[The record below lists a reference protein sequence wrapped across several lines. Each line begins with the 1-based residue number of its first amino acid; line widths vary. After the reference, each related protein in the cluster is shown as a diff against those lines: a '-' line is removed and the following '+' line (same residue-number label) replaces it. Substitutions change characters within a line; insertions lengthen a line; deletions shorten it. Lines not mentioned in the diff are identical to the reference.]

1 LALATIAVLGSFDT
15 KGVEFAYL
23 IEQIRARQ
31 HDVLLIDTSIL
42 GKSSLKPHIRAEEV
56 AEAGG
61 QSLTHLREHQQ
72 RGPAMQVMAQGAAK
86 VVNNLYASG
95 RIDAII
101 SMGGSGGTAVFA
113 AAVRDLP
120 VGFPKLLIST
130 MASGDTHS
138 IVGTQ
143 DLILVPSIVDVAGL
157 NRISRRIIANA
168 ANAVCG
174 MVEGK
179 CEDTH
184 AERPIVAVS
193 MLGNTTP
200 AAEAA
205 RPILEA
211 AGYEVLVF
219 HAVGSGG
226 RTMESL
232 IADGLVAG
240 VLDLTTVELASEL
253 TGSPYSAGPD
263 RLKAAGERG
272 IPQVISVGC
281 LDFSIFGRHET
292 LPDKYHHRC
301 LYAWNPETTL
311 MRTTPEESAEL
322 GKWIAQR
329 ANAARGPVVVLL
341 PLGGYSQMSIPGQPF
356 WMPEADEAL
365 FAAIRA
371 TLRQE
376 VERIELDSCI
386 NDPKC
391 AETAA
396 RTLLRLMRTSAG
408 TAVKPGTQQQ
418 DQPQLAQESPALDND

>member
-72 RGPAMQVMAQGAAK
+72 RGPAMQVMAQGATK
-86 VVNNLYASG
+86 VVSNLYISS

-101 SMGGSGGTAVFA
+101 GMGGSGGTAVFA

-130 MASGDTHS
+130 MASGDTRS

-174 MVEGK
+174 MAEGK

-184 AERPIVAVS
+184 STAMRASPSSGKRRGEETVLVLRRQPLPRPISPCTGAW
-193 MLGNTTP
+193 T
-200 AAEAA
+200 
-205 RPILEA
+205 
-211 AGYEVLVF
+211 
-219 HAVGSGG
+219 VGGD
-226 RTMESL
+226 RRWT
-232 IADGLVAG
+232 ICTG
-240 VLDLTTVELASEL
+240 VLAFPLAKP
-253 TGSPYSAGPD
+253 GSASGSTAT
-263 RLKAAGERG
+263 
-272 IPQVISVGC
+272 C
-281 LDFSIFGRHET
+281 TRH
-292 LPDKYHHRC
+292 C
-301 LYAWNPETTL
+301 
-311 MRTTPEESAEL
+311 
-322 GKWIAQR
+322 
-329 ANAARGPVVVLL
+329 AARGRIGRDARPVLWLDHAHLCQPFPGMVATTGICPRSSATSTTWTPFPTENASLQELMVFLEEAIDIQERHFRLHWILNLAQFQSSLDL
-341 PLGGYSQMSIPGQPF
+341 PGPGRQVIPG
-356 WMPEADEAL
+356 A
-365 FAAIRA
+365 
-371 TLRQE
+371 
-376 VERIELDSCI
+376 
-386 NDPKC
+386 
-391 AETAA
+391 
-396 RTLLRLMRTSAG
+396 
-408 TAVKPGTQQQ
+408 
-418 DQPQLAQESPALDND
+418 